1 MKMKIDEVKLRIN
14 QFIQGTIDL
23 YMPPTNFFD
32 KMKNATAKLW
42 VDQNIWKLYKA
53 LDSFGDQ
60 YGEIDIEKVMSY
72 YEDALFENNEFK
84 VDIKTMI
91 PKQYEW
97 INEYL
102 PNKVILFKKE
112 DLIQIFS

>member
-1 MKMKIDEVKLRIN
+1 MKIDEIKLRIN
-14 QFIQGTIDL
+14 QFLQGTIDL
-23 YMPPTNFFD
+23 YLPPTNLFD

-42 VDQNIWKLYKA
+42 IDQNMWKLNKA

-60 YGEIDIEKVMSY
+60 NGEIDVEKIITY
-72 YEDALFENNEFK
+72 YEDALFENGELRLDVK
-84 VDIKTMI
+84 SMI

-97 INEYL
+97 LNEFL

-112 DLIQIFS
+112 DLIHLFS

>member
-1 MKMKIDEVKLRIN
+1 MKIDEIKLRIN
-14 QFIQGTIDL
+14 QFLQGTIDL
-23 YMPPTNFFD
+23 YLPPTNFFD

-42 VDQNIWKLYKA
+42 IDQNMWKLNKA

-60 YGEIDIEKVMSY
+60 NGEIDAEKIITY
-72 YEDALFENNEFK
+72 YEDALFENGELRLDVK
-84 VDIKTMI
+84 SMI

-97 INEYL
+97 LNEYL

-112 DLIQIFS
+112 DLIHLFS